1 MSHLPHFKIEKKN
14 IFLNVN
20 VASAGQNRHHGA
32 SQNTKCLPHLSLHLD
47 NGSLYR
53 RPKCFERIIQLHVT
67 LQQNNT
73 KRQSQHSARQFTVH
87 LTVIMQI

>member
-1 MSHLPHFKIEKKN
+1 MWLRQVKTDIMVRVKT
-14 IFLNVN
+14 LNVCHI
-20 VASAGQNRHHGA
+20 SAFTWIMA
-32 SQNTKCLPHLSLHLD
+32 AF
-47 NGSLYR
+47 YR

>member
-1 MSHLPHFKIEKKN
+1 MAAF
-14 IFLNVN
+14 
-20 VASAGQNRHHGA
+20 
-32 SQNTKCLPHLSLHLD
+32 
-47 NGSLYR
+47 YR

-87 LTVIMQI
+87 LTVIMQIWK